1 MSVFPCLFKTAN
13 RDLMK
18 RGKQNMLFVQQTVHE
33 TTVKRNI
40 YANMYDTARQCQLIV
55 AYKLHFCLLSELCF
69 GIIPLFIRN

>member
-1 MSVFPCLFKTAN
+1 
-13 RDLMK
+13 
-18 RGKQNMLFVQQTVHE
+18 MLFVQQTVHE